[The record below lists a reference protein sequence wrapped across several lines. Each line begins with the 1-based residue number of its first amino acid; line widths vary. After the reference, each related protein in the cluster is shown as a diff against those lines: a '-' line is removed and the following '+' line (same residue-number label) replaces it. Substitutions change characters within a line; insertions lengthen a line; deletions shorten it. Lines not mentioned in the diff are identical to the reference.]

1 MFDDM
6 GRILHENREVHIS
19 TDRSILIVLLFLEAK
34 AEDQLAVAEQK
45 KILSA
50 LPSEE
55 NATSLSDFRFKLE
68 ELKESSIGK
77 NCFRGHQAYVDLVVE
92 VVANVQIGVELD
104 SLLHSGSDF
113 RRNISQVRLCRR
125 KEIRDRDLKG
135 QTSLEKTS
143 NCVALKR

>member
-1 MFDDM
+1 MP
-6 GRILHENREVHIS
+6 IS
-19 TDRSILIVLLFLEAK
+19 SDRSVRIVLLFLEAK

-55 NATSLSDFRFKLE
+55 NSTSLSDFRFKLE

-77 NCFRGHQAYVDLVVE
+77 KCFRGYQAYVDLADE
-92 VVANVQIGVELD
+92 VVANVQIGVGLN

-113 RRNISQVRLCRR
+113 RRNIFQVRFHRR
-125 KEIRDRDLKG
+125 AELRDQDPKW
-135 QTSLEKTS
+135 QTSLGATARRSSAETQ
-143 NCVALKR
+143 VRHALLEGEE